1 MFDLNIQKSTK
12 KTPFADVDLW
22 DFLIVGGG
30 PAGLNAALYAKRKG
44 LNVGLMTK
52 DIGGQLH
59 NTTWV
64 DNYAGFKNIEGKDLS
79 DKLYDHV
86 TSLDVP
92 MLQNVRIQNVIHDGL
107 NYHVHLDD
115 GRVFKAKT
123 LLYAAGGRPRYLEI
137 PGESAFAN
145 RGVSYCTTC
154 DAPFF
159 KDQHV
164 IVAGGGNS
172 AAEAVLDLVPW
183 AKKITVIHRSQWRA
197 DQILLD
203 KLDKLDKLEVHLNT
217 QLLEVL
223 GEQKMTG
230 VRALNKTT
238 MEEITVAADG
248 LFIEIGN
255 EPNSDLIKDLVELN
269 ERHEVLVNDQQETS
283 MPGLFAAGDVT
294 NQPYKQIIISV
305 AEGAKAALAAN
316 HYLNHTYKERN

>member
-1 MFDLNIQKSTK
+1 MFDFSIQKSTNK
-12 KTPFADVDLW
+12 GPFSETSLW
-22 DFLIVGGG
+22 DMIIIGGG

-44 LNVGLMTK
+44 LKVGLVTK

-64 DNYAGFKNIEGKDLS
+64 DNYAGFKDIEGKDLS

-86 TSLDVP
+86 ASLDVP
-92 MLQNVRIQNVIHDGL
+92 MLQSVSVASLEHDGRHFHTTL
-107 NYHVHLDD
+107 SD
-115 GRVFKAKT
+115 GRRFESKT
-123 LLYAAGGRPRYLEI
+123 LLYTTGGKPRELEVAGER
-137 PGESAFAN
+137 SFAN

-164 IVAGGGNS
+164 LVAGGGNS

-183 AKKITVIHRSQWRA
+183 AKKITVVHRSQWRA

-203 KLDKLDKLEVHLNT
+203 KLALVETLDIHLNT
-217 QLLEVL
+217 QILEIYGESKMKGVKVL
-223 GEQKMTG
+223 D
-230 VRALNKTT
+230 KTT
-238 MEEITVAADG
+238 QQERVISADG
-248 LFIEIGN
+248 LFIEIGSV
-255 EPNSDLIKDLVELN
+255 PNSALAGDLVRLN
-269 ERHEVLVNDQQETS
+269 EREEIIVNDQQETS
-283 MPGLFAAGDVT
+283 LPGFYAAGDVT

-316 HYLNHTYKERN
+316 HYLNHTYKGE